1 MPWQTGRERGR
12 KDVGGSADRSIDRTL
27 SYFFLQSWRRQAGGG
42 PLEKALLAWLVLL
55 LVLTFNLMCLELR
68 S

>member
-1 MPWQTGRERGR
+1 MCRGR
-12 KDVGGSADRSIDRTL
+12 QADNEEELCWRKCRSIVLTSSYRVGGA
-27 SYFFLQSWRRQAGGG
+27 RQAGGG

-55 LVLTFNLMCLELR
+55 VLLTFDLMCLELR